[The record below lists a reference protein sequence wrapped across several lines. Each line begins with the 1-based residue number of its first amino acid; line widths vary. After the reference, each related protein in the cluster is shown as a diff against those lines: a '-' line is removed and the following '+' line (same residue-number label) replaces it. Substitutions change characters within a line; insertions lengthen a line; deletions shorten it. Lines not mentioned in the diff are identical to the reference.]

1 MISQWKSTLHR
12 ILIDIVKNLL
22 NTISLNLLPYSNMSE
37 MCLLLGN
44 DCKLKQDINQLEIL
58 EILDIRL
65 MNLYVRD
72 YY

>member
-1 MISQWKSTLHR
+1 
-12 ILIDIVKNLL
+12 
-22 NTISLNLLPYSNMSE
+22 

-65 MNLYVRD
+65 MNIRD

>member
-1 MISQWKSTLHR
+1 MW
-12 ILIDIVKNLL
+12 
-22 NTISLNLLPYSNMSE
+22 
-37 MCLLLGN
+37 LLLGN

-65 MNLYVRD
+65 MNIYVRD